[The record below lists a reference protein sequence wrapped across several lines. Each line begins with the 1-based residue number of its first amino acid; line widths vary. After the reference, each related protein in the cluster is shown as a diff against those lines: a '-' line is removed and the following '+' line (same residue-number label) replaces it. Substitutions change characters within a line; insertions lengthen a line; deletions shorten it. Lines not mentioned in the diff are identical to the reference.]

1 MTLERGAQLIQELR
15 EIFSE
20 CSIEN
25 WDGYGAL
32 PIQEQ
37 AVLEAERFIAVMP
50 AFMSDL
56 EIVPEPGGDIGFQ
69 WSFGENRILTVSF
82 AGTNIITYA
91 AILGSSERTKFGKEK
106 FNDSIPQEISQGI
119 EEISSLA

>member
-56 EIVPEPGGDIGFQ
+56 EVVPEPGGDIGFQ

-91 AILGSSERTKFGKEK
+91 AILGSSERTKCGKEK

>member
-1 MTLERGAQLIQELR
+1 
-15 EIFSE
+15 
-20 CSIEN
+20 
-25 WDGYGAL
+25 
-32 PIQEQ
+32 
-37 AVLEAERFIAVMP
+37 MP

-56 EIVPEPGGDIGFQ
+56 EVVPEPGGDIGFQ

-91 AILGSSERTKFGKEK
+91 AILGSSERTKCGKEK

>member
-37 AVLEAERFIAVMP
+37 AVLEAERFIAVLCG
-50 AFMSDL
+50 ALNYVAQFSQNA
-56 EIVPEPGGDIGFQ
+56 EIA
-69 WSFGENRILTVSF
+69 R
-82 AGTNIITYA
+82 
-91 AILGSSERTKFGKEK
+91 
-106 FNDSIPQEISQGI
+106 
-119 EEISSLA
+119 

>member
-91 AILGSSERTKFGKEK
+91 AILGSSERTKCGKEK